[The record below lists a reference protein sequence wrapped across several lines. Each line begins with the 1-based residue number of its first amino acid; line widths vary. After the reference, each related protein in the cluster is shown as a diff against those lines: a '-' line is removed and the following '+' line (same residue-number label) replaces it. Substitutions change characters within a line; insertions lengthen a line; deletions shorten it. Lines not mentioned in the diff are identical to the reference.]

1 MCMAMLLE
9 MFLRSARVLPG
20 LLAGETLPLFDQGNQ
35 GDWTLVGSVSD
46 EFNGGTLNFRKWNNL
61 CEDGDHHGQ
70 WKGRVPSQY
79 NRENIFST
87 NASQGKLVFV
97 GHFELVG
104 SPLLKNRIFS

>member
-9 MFLRSARVLPG
+9 MFLRSALVLPG
-20 LLAGETLPLFDQGNQ
+20 FLVGEALPSFDQGNQ
-35 GDWTLVGSVSD
+35 GDWTLLGSVGD
-46 EFNGGTLNFRKWNNL
+46 EFDGGTLDLKKGNNL
-61 CEDGDHHGQ
+61 SEDGDYYGE